1 MNALKNIVVVNLLAL
16 LLFTSCDDD
25 DDDGSN
31 LPDNGIDIETTDLI
45 GQWRITRFIDDG
57 DNETDDLDD
66 FELDFQANNDLVIT
80 RGSESITASW
90 SLSSD
95 GRVLTLNINDDD
107 ADQID
112 PNDELEELDDDPW
125 IFLSLNNNVLEL
137 LERDDDDDLDELT
150 LTRI

>member
-31 LPDNGIDIETTDLI
+31 LPDNGIDIETADLI

-80 RGSESITASW
+80 LGSESITASW

-95 GRVLTLNINDDD
+95 GRILTLNINDDE

-137 LERDDDDDLDELT
+137 LERDDDNDLDELT